1 MAMKHER
8 SFLELNRDII
18 QGNAGGR
25 VLWQPRI
32 DCWYFDRIF
41 SNGTLD
47 GKYAGM
53 SRLEL
58 YKELG
63 CSSRVYEYNG
73 CIVSYDDEPVTR
85 RSEKISALETRVTYE
100 TPVGTVTKVDRSNTS
115 NPGVYSAEWLAKNED
130 DVKVL
135 IWLENNTRWKWN
147 QEHWDKIKCEYG
159 ELGLPCIFVTRISI
173 QKPIV
178 ETMGIESTI
187 FGLCDYPE
195 TMEEYF
201 DAIENNAMRMIDVIC
216 ESPLEWIN
224 FGDNI
229 HGGVISPALFEKYVL
244 PAYLRRN
251 EVLHKA
257 GKWTFA
263 HWDGDC
269 KPLLK
274 FARSCGLDG
283 IEAITPVPQGDVTID
298 EIKEALGDEVFLV
311 DGIPAIL
318 FDETYPVELLIET
331 TKKLIEKFAPKL
343 ILGISDEMSSTG
355 DIERVRIVKQ
365 MVDEYNA
372 EIDRNE

>member
-1 MAMKHER
+1 MSYEK

-18 QGNAGGR
+18 RGRAGGR

-32 DCWYFDRIF
+32 DCWYYDRIF
-41 SNGTLD
+41 KNGTLE

-58 YKELG
+58 YKDLG
-63 CSSRVYEYNG
+63 CSARVYEYDG
-73 CIVSYDDEPVTR
+73 CIAQYDAEPVIR
-85 RSEKISALETRVTYE
+85 RTERLSEREVRTTIE
-100 TPVGTVTKVDRSNTS
+100 TPVGTLTKVDRSNTS
-115 NPGVYSAEWLAKNED
+115 NPGIFAQEWLAKNED

-135 IWLENNTRWKWN
+135 IWLENNTRWRWN
-147 QEHWDKIKCEYG
+147 QEHWDRTKKEYG
-159 ELGLPCIFVTRISI
+159 ELGLPAIFVTRISI
-173 QKPIV
+173 QKPFI
-178 ETMGIESTI
+178 ETMGVESTI
-187 FGLCDYPE
+187 FGLYDFPD

-201 DAIENNAMRMIDVIC
+201 EAIENNAMRMIDVIC
-216 ESPLEWIN
+216 DSPIEWVN

-229 HGGVISPALFEKYVL
+229 HGGIVSPQLFEKYIQ

-257 GKWTFA
+257 GKWTYA

-274 FARSCGLDG
+274 YARSCGLDG

-318 FDETYPVELLIET
+318 FDEVYPVELLIET
-331 TKKLIEKFAPKL
+331 TKELIEKFAPKL

-355 DIERVRIVKQ
+355 NIERVRIVKNI
-365 MVDEYNA
+365 VDKYN
-372 EIDRNE
+372 EGLTDK

>member
-1 MAMKHER
+1 MSYEK

-18 QGNAGGR
+18 RGRAGGR

-32 DCWYFDRIF
+32 DCWYYDRIF
-41 SNGTLD
+41 KNGTLD

-58 YKELG
+58 YKDLG
-63 CSSRVYEYNG
+63 CSARVYEYDG
-73 CIVSYDDEPVTR
+73 CIAQYDAEPVIR
-85 RSEKISALETRVTYE
+85 RTERLSEREVRTTIE
-100 TPVGTVTKVDRSNTS
+100 TPVGTLTKVDRSNTS
-115 NPGVYSAEWLAKNED
+115 NPGIFAQEWLAKNED

-135 IWLENNTRWKWN
+135 IWLENNTRWRWN
-147 QEHWDKIKCEYG
+147 QEHWDKTKKEYG
-159 ELGLPCIFVTRISI
+159 ELGLPAIFVTRISI
-173 QKPIV
+173 QKPFI
-178 ETMGIESTI
+178 ETMGVESTI
-187 FGLCDYPE
+187 FGLYDFPD

-201 DAIENNAMRMIDVIC
+201 EAIENNAMRMIDVIC
-216 ESPLEWIN
+216 DSPIEWVN

-229 HGGVISPALFEKYVL
+229 HGGIVSPQLFEKYIQ

-251 EVLHKA
+251 KVLHKA
-257 GKWTFA
+257 GKWTYA

-274 FARSCGLDG
+274 YARSCGLDG

-318 FDETYPVELLIET
+318 FDEVYPVELLIET
-331 TKKLIEKFAPKL
+331 TKELIEKFAPKL

-355 DIERVRIVKQ
+355 NIERVRIVKNI
-365 MVDEYNA
+365 VDKF
-372 EIDRNE
+372 NEGLTDK

>member
-1 MAMKHER
+1 MEMSYEK

-18 QGNAGGR
+18 RGRAGGR

-32 DCWYFDRIF
+32 DCWYYDRIF
-41 SNGTLD
+41 KNGTLE

-58 YKELG
+58 YKDLG
-63 CSSRVYEYNG
+63 CSARVYEYDG
-73 CIVSYDDEPVTR
+73 CIAQYDAEPVIR
-85 RSEKISALETRVTYE
+85 RTERLSEREVRTTIE
-100 TPVGTVTKVDRSNTS
+100 TPVGTLTKVDRSNTS
-115 NPGVYSAEWLAKNED
+115 NPGIFAQEWLAKNED

-135 IWLENNTRWKWN
+135 IWLENNTRWRWN
-147 QEHWDKIKCEYG
+147 QEHWDRTKKEYG
-159 ELGLPCIFVTRISI
+159 ELGLPAIFVTRISI
-173 QKPIV
+173 QKPFI
-178 ETMGIESTI
+178 ETMGVESTI
-187 FGLCDYPE
+187 FGLYDFPD

-201 DAIENNAMRMIDVIC
+201 EAIENNAMRMIDVIC
-216 ESPLEWIN
+216 DSPIEWVN

-229 HGGVISPALFEKYVL
+229 HGGIVSPQLFEKYIQ

-257 GKWTFA
+257 GKWTYA

-274 FARSCGLDG
+274 YARSCGLDG

-318 FDETYPVELLIET
+318 FDEVYPVELLIET
-331 TKKLIEKFAPKL
+331 TKELIEKFAPKL

-355 DIERVRIVKQ
+355 NIERVRIVKNI
-365 MVDEYNA
+365 VDKYN
-372 EIDRNE
+372 EGLTDK